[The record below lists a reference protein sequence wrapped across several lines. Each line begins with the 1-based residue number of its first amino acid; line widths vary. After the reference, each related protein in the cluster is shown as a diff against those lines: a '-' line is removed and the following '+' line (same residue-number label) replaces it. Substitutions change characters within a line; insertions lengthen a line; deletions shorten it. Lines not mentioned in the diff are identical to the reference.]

1 MNDATLKMLA
11 ELKEAMKK
19 KEEAEIARLAER
31 QAERQKK
38 KEATREKQ
46 QKLKEYLE
54 LRLKGTQQR
63 IREPIVEPDT
73 STKRKR
79 QELTPGKLARVGMRI
94 EGSSLFRDFCV
105 SCGEAIR
112 VVDPGISNVCLDC
125 RPTGCPGVRNCTIIT
140 SDIEY
145 NGSRFHSAEW

>member
-11 ELKEAMKK
+11 ELKAARGKMA
-19 KEEAEIARLAER
+19 EAEIARLAER

-73 STKRKR
+73 SIKRKSR
-79 QELTPGKLARVGMRI
+79 GLPPDKLARVGMRI

-112 VVDPGISNVCLDC
+112 VVDPGRPNVCLDC
-125 RPTGCPGVRNCTIIT
+125 RPTGCPGVSNGTIIS

-145 NGSRFHSAEW
+145 NGGRFHSAEW